1 MRSCETCCWR
11 EVIITETEDGEL
23 DPASECRRNP
33 PTVVLWGDE
42 LTTFWPQVAGNEW
55 CGEWSPTS

>member
-1 MRSCETCCWR
+1 MRSCETCAWR

-23 DPASECRRNP
+23 DPAGECRRFP
-33 PTVVLWGDE
+33 PRVFEWDGE
-42 LTTFWPQVAGNEW
+42 LVTLFPQVCGNEW